1 MLKHPQRML
10 ISSLKLEKGT
20 VIISLFNF
28 YMELGLQCTK
38 YYRSVQYSHRKCF
51 DNFFQSVVDARREG
65 DENPL
70 SGVVAETMKL
80 LGNSS

>member
-1 MLKHPQRML
+1 ML

-20 VIISLFNF
+20 VIISLFKI

-38 YYRSVQYSHRKCF
+38 VYRSAQYLHRKCF
-51 DNFFQSVVDARREG
+51 DSFVQSVVDARREG
-65 DENPL
+65 DENPF

-80 LGNSS
+80 FG